1 MTERF
6 LHFLIIQLLMALHYH
21 HIALSSSCIVITYF
35 IFIFLCNLVLYA
47 ALRMTAFVLQRILAH
62 TLASYHSC
70 CENMFI
76 FSDACLPFLL
86 TLFSST
92 QISNQVHTA
101 FISCQHIH
109 LESVVFAIAANLR
122 CMLKRPSAFLA
133 TVFIQPGHQSYIT
146 DKMIPK
152 HNICIQIGFKLLP
165 CGEEVSHQLI
175 SATAPCLD
183 QP

>member
-1 MTERF
+1 M
-6 LHFLIIQLLMALHYH
+6 
-21 HIALSSSCIVITYF
+21 
-35 IFIFLCNLVLYA
+35 
-47 ALRMTAFVLQRILAH
+47 
-62 TLASYHSC
+62 
-70 CENMFI
+70 
-76 FSDACLPFLL
+76 
-86 TLFSST
+86 
-92 QISNQVHTA
+92 HTA
-101 FISCQHIH
+101 FISCQYIH

-183 QP
+183 QPWLSASRICYLLRCTTVGRLSQAKALNHSQGKPGSLQHCFSTIINSPAFPFPLPVPGQQIHCYASY